1 VGADL
6 ALWIIRSVDAAREG
20 YYVSKNNEMEQPLQ
34 SAVGV
39 LKAMGHPVR
48 LRILAMLRDG
58 ELCVCQMTALLDLA
72 TSTVS
77 AHLAD
82 LRRAGLVN
90 ERKDGR
96 WVFYRLVD
104 EEPPMLASVWATVAR
119 DERVQ
124 ADARLLRQLRKVDIA
139 ELCRVDLDLGALGIR
154 RPGPARAS
162 RAGRRAE

>member
-1 VGADL
+1 
-6 ALWIIRSVDAAREG
+6 
-20 YYVSKNNEMEQPLQ
+20 MEKSLQ
-34 SAVGV
+34 SAIGV

-72 TSTVS
+72 PSTVS

-82 LRRAGLVN
+82 LKRAGLVT

-96 WVFYRLVD
+96 WVFYRMVD
-104 EEPPMLASVWATVAR
+104 EEPPMLASVWATVGR

-124 ADARLLRQLRKVDIA
+124 ADARLLRQIRKVDLA
-139 ELCRVDLDLGALGIR
+139 ELCRADLDLSALGIR
-154 RPGPARAS
+154 GAKPGRAS
-162 RAGRRAE
+162 TAGKRAG

>member
-1 VGADL
+1 MK
-6 ALWIIRSVDAAREG
+6 E
-20 YYVSKNNEMEQPLQ
+20 PLQ
-34 SAVGV
+34 SAIGV

-58 ELCVCQMTALLDLA
+58 ELCVCQMTALLGLA

-82 LRRAGLVN
+82 LKRAGLLN

-104 EEPPMLASVWATVAR
+104 REPAVLASVWETVSN
-119 DERVQ
+119 DERIRD
-124 ADARLLRQLRKVDIA
+124 DARLLRQIRKVDIA
-139 ELCRVDLDLGALGIR
+139 ELCRVDLDLSRLGIQR
-154 RPGPARAS
+154 REPKRTPATGKETA
-162 RAGRRAE
+162 

>member
-1 VGADL
+1 
-6 ALWIIRSVDAAREG
+6 
-20 YYVSKNNEMEQPLQ
+20 MEESLQ

-58 ELCVCQMTALLDLA
+58 ELCVCQMTALLGLA

-82 LRRAGLVN
+82 LKRAGLLN

-104 EEPPMLASVWATVAR
+104 REPAVLVSVWETVSK
-119 DERVQ
+119 DERIRD
-124 ADARLLRQLRKVDIA
+124 DARLLRQIRRVDIA
-139 ELCRVDLDLGALGIR
+139 ELCRVDLDLSRLGIQR
-154 RPGPARAS
+154 REPERTRATGKET
-162 RAGRRAE
+162 A

>member
-1 VGADL
+1 MT
-6 ALWIIRSVDAAREG
+6 
-20 YYVSKNNEMEQPLQ
+20 KPLQ
-34 SAVGV
+34 DTITV

-48 LRILAMLRDG
+48 LRILGMLRSG

-82 LRRAGLVN
+82 LKRAGLVN

-104 EEPPMLASVWATVAR
+104 EDLPVFTSIWATVSKDAR
-119 DERVQ
+119 VM
-124 ADARLLRQLRKVDIA
+124 ADAKLLRQIRKVDIA
-139 ELCRVDLDLGALGIR
+139 ELCRVDLDLSALGIR
-154 RPGPARAS
+154 RPEPGRAS
-162 RAGRRAE
+162 EAGKRTA